1 MRTVFLSLCTWNH
14 VVIGSQYLFLF
25 CSRGVKA
32 LKPLKLNYHGF
43 YPPPTQRF
51 WLTVSMGKNFL
62 TSLVGKIL
70 NPLLVMTHE
79 SILDENFFLEMI
91 ELGSLGCRAKYLGL
105 WMLGLLKGNQIS
117 WSHEWNKC
125 IIIWFYWAF
134 RGNMAKRVINLL
146 YKILSGMWKR
156 KTQVIVREGFYD
168 FGVENILTWV

>member
-1 MRTVFLSLCTWNH
+1 MCTWNH
-14 VVIGSQYLFLF
+14 VVIGSQHLFLF

-51 WLTVSMGKNFL
+51 GLLVCMGKNFL

-70 NPLLVMTHE
+70 NPLLVM
-79 SILDENFFLEMI
+79 SQFFENFFLEMI

-105 WMLGLLKGNQIS
+105 SCLWMLGILKGNQIS

-156 KTQVIVREGFYD
+156 KTQVIVRESLWFWGWKYFD
-168 FGVENILTWV
+168 LSLILS